1 MGVVDESHVIEDLDF
16 RGRVES
22 SSNVLVLAPT
32 MNPLEDEL
40 CVDLLTVEAPG
51 NERVIW
57 VTFTHT
63 ADERLD
69 RWLAYIGDVP
79 PAEAGIVAVDD
90 RRRSG
95 SDAPVSSAALGGR
108 SIDVRTIS
116 SPSDLTHV
124 GISVVGFLD
133 SWAGSAER
141 VVACVHSLTTLL
153 QYADLKKAYRFLHV
167 LTGRMNEAGALAH
180 YHMDPTAHDD
190 RTLAILKSLFDAVIE
205 VGTDGTTVTVERS

>member
-1 MGVVDESHVIEDLDF
+1 MGVVDESHVVGDLDF
-16 RGRVES
+16 RTQIES

-40 CVDLLTVEAPG
+40 CVDLLTVESPG
-51 NERVIW
+51 NERVLW

-69 RWLAYIGDVP
+69 RWLAYVGDVP

-95 SDAPVSSAALGGR
+95 SDAPVSSAGLGER
-108 SIDVRTIS
+108 SIEVRSIS
-116 SPSDLTHV
+116 SPSDLTHI
-124 GISVVGFLD
+124 GIGVVGFLD
-133 SWAGSAER
+133 EWDGSPER

-153 QYADLKKAYRFLHV
+153 QYAELKKAYRFLHV

-180 YHMDPTAHDD
+180 FHMDPTAHDD
-190 RTLAILKSLFDAVIE
+190 RTLAIVKSLFDAVIE
-205 VGTDGTTVTVERS
+205 VGADGTTVTVDRP

>member
-1 MGVVDESHVIEDLDF
+1 MGVVDESHVVADLDL
-16 RGRVES
+16 RTQVES

-40 CVDLLTVEAPG
+40 CVDLLTVEPPL
-51 NERVIW
+51 NERVLW

-69 RWLAYIGDVP
+69 RWLAYVGDVP

-95 SDAPVSSAALGGR
+95 ADSAVSSAEIGAR
-108 SIDVRTIS
+108 AVEVRTIS
-116 SPSDLTHV
+116 SPSDLTRI
-124 GISVVGFLD
+124 GIGVVGFLD
-133 SWAGSAER
+133 SWEGSPER

-153 QYADLKKAYRFLHV
+153 QYAELKKAYRFLHV

-190 RTLAILKSLFDAVIE
+190 RTLGIVKSLFDAVIE
-205 VGTDGTTVTVERS
+205 VGTEGTTVTVDRP